1 MATFFSTTSTDH
13 CRDLTVGGNMSYHH
27 YNASSNPYSHSPT
40 GGLIPLPVTIVPQG
54 HGRDD
59 SAAAFVSARDGPAS
73 GAEMG
78 LQTQL
83 FMANASAA
91 QSQGLS
97 LSIGSQG
104 VPMSLYQQYRPG
116 GMSAASLLS
125 PNQSAAGVS
134 RNAQSN
140 IYIQN
145 SRYLKAARELLDEVV
160 NVRDAIKRKGDRDS
174 GECNKDAE
182 KAEEKQAGS
191 EHEGNSAPELN
202 ASERQDLQNKV
213 SALMALLDQVT
224 FSFHR
229 VPRPR
234 VTVHSC
240 ML

>member
-27 YNASSNPYSHSPT
+27 YSASSNPYSDSPT

-54 HGRDD
+54 HGRDN

-229 VPRPR
+229 VP
-234 VTVHSC
+234 
-240 ML
+240 